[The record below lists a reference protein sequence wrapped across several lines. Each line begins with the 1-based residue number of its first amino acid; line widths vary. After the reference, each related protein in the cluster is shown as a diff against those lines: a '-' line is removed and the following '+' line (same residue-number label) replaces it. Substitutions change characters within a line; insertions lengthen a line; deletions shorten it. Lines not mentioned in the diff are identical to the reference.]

1 MTDGRASIAPSL
13 LAGEGRGGGLS
24 VARHIVRRGGEAQ
37 IAVPSHFARHS
48 QGFGAWTVVGEET
61 PAVHTGFAICTLA
74 ADGSIA
80 PHVHSYEESFYVIE
94 GEAEVTTSEGSFHLR
109 PGDYGLIPVGVP
121 HSWRGHSG
129 QARWAE
135 MTAPQPR
142 SRFAYDTFFMD
153 SLPRE
158 PGPPAHASRAE
169 RAMRAFEAFS
179 EGEAVDVRDPR
190 TRSFGHI
197 EPGNMEV
204 NRQTQDQLAVSASM
218 RTALLVYS
226 GITVKMMI
234 DSDLGA
240 ELSTM
245 FMVQYQ
251 PNGVAGQHD
260 HPLEE
265 TYMILEGTVDAVF
278 DGERYRLEAGDIAFA
293 GVGCVHGFSNPAN
306 TPVRWLET
314 QAPQPPGRHSYR
326 FARDWDYLKTQ
337 LPDSQT

>member
-1 MTDGRASIAPSL
+1 
-13 LAGEGRGGGLS
+13 
-24 VARHIVRRGGEAQ
+24 
-37 IAVPSHFARHS
+37 
-48 QGFGAWTVVGEET
+48 
-61 PAVHTGFAICTLA
+61 
-74 ADGSIA
+74 
-80 PHVHSYEESFYVIE
+80 
-94 GEAEVTTSEGSFHLR
+94 
-109 PGDYGLIPVGVP
+109 
-121 HSWRGHSG
+121 
-129 QARWAE
+129 
-135 MTAPQPR
+135 
-142 SRFAYDTFFMD
+142 
-153 SLPRE
+153 
-158 PGPPAHASRAE
+158 
-169 RAMRAFEAFS
+169 
-179 EGEAVDVRDPR
+179 
-190 TRSFGHI
+190 
-197 EPGNMEV
+197 MEV

-278 DGERYRLEAGDIAFA
+278 DGERYRLEAGDVGFA

-326 FARDWDYLKTQ
+326 FARDWDYLKAR
-337 LPDSQT
+337 LPDSQK